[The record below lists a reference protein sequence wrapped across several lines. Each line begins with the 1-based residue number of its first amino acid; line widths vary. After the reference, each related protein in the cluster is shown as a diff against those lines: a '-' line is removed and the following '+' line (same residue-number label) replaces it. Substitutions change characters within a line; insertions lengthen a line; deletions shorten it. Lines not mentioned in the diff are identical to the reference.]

1 MCIYKGKPLYDSEFS
16 LKTKIPA
23 LIQNRRKTK
32 RKTEKKKKMVAKIKE
47 LTRKTT
53 NDIYYHLR

>member
-16 LKTKIPA
+16 LKKPKIPA
-23 LIQNRRKTK
+23 LMQTEEKTK
-32 RKTEKKKKMVAKIKE
+32 RKTEKKKVAKIKE

-53 NDIYYHLR
+53 NDIIYHLR